1 MANALN
7 KILSENTNL
16 SEDVKA
22 KISEAWQHRV
32 DEAKAELRQEFAAKY
47 QHDIKVLAESV
58 ENFISDKLRIELEEL
73 AEDKQKLVQERVSYS
88 QKLAEHT
95 KVIDDFVASQL
106 AKEVKE
112 LREDRVVMNDKMK
125 VLENFTI
132 QQLSEEIASLRT
144 EKQSLIEQR
153 VKLIAEGKKQ
163 LNEAKEK
170 FIVSAAKIVEENID
184 STIKSEM
191 SQFKQDIKEA
201 RENEFGRRIFETFVG
216 EYMTSHLNE
225 SSEIGKMRKV
235 LMKREADM
243 KSLQESL
250 KTFEEKHSL
259 LESKLSAANDRV
271 VRANKLGKLLAP
283 LSSAKRKVMV
293 GLLESVQTA
302 DLDKAFGKYLP
313 AVLNEDADTVVSTKR
328 ETLAES
334 KSYNGNRV
342 KSTQNELYS
351 SDELDEIKRL
361 AGIK

>member
-16 SEDVKA
+16 SEEMKA
-22 KISEAWQHRV
+22 KISEAWQERV
-32 DEAKAELRQEFAAKY
+32 EEAKAELRQEFAAKY
-47 QHDIKVLAESV
+47 QHDVKVLAESV
-58 ENFISDKLRIELEEL
+58 DSFVTDKLRIELEEL
-73 AEDKQKLVQERVSYS
+73 SEDKQKLVQERVSYS
-88 QKLAEHT
+88 QKLEEHT
-95 KVIDDFVASQL
+95 KIIDEFVASQL
-106 AKEVKE
+106 SKEVRE

-132 QQLSEEIASLRT
+132 QQLSEEISALRN
-144 EKQSLIEQR
+144 EKQSLVEQR
-153 VKLIAEGKKQ
+153 VKLINEGKKQ

-184 STIKSEM
+184 STIKEEM
-191 SQFKQDIKEA
+191 NQFKQDIKEA

-235 LMKREADM
+235 MQKREEEM
-243 KSLQESL
+243 QSLQESL
-250 KTFEEKHSL
+250 KAFEEKHNL

-271 VRANKLGKLLAP
+271 IRANKLGKLLAP
-283 LSSAKRKVMV
+283 LSSAKRKTMV
-293 GLLESVQTA
+293 GLLESVQTS

-313 AVLNEDADTVVSTKR
+313 AVLNENSDMVVSSKK

-342 KSTQNELYS
+342 KSTQNEYS
-351 SDELDEIKRL
+351 SDELSEIKRL
-361 AGIK
+361 AGI